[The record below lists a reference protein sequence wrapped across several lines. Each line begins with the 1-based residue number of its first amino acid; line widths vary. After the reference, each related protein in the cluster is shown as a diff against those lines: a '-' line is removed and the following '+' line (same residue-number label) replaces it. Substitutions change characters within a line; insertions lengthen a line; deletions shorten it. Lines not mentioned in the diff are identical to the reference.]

1 MELPVDEILKE
12 IKAALTNLDREK
24 VESFVSELI
33 SHERIFVAGAGR
45 SRLVAEAFATRLV
58 QLGKEAYVAGE
69 PTSPNVEKGD
79 LFVAISGSGETRT
92 TLDLTKAAK
101 GQGAEIWVITAKP
114 DSSLAE
120 IGNNT
125 IHIKARTKYDG
136 FSVQPL
142 ASTFEQ
148 SALIFL
154 DAIIVVLMKRMG
166 VSEDEMEER
175 HTKVE

>member
-24 VESFVSELI
+24 VESFVSELV

-79 LFVAISGSGETRT
+79 LFVAISGSGETKT

-114 DSSLAE
+114 DSPLAE
-120 IGNNT
+120 IGNA